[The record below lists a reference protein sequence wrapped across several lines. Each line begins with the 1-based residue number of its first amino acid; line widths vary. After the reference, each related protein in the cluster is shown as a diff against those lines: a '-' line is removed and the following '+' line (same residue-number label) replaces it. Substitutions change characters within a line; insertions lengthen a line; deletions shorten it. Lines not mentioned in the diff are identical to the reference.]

1 MNAAMALLTLF
12 SVIGGFLFGYDT
24 GVMSGAAVFCQE
36 DLKLS
41 DLELSYVVS
50 STVGAAAV
58 ASAASGV
65 PMQTYGRKPLIMA
78 ASIMYVAGGAMVG
91 LDPSMER
98 LHHKHGNSTDD
109 DFDKGR
115 RTESLSVL
123 LTGRVLLGVGIGISS
138 ITVPVYIAEV
148 APSDMRGQL
157 VGLNNMFIVLGQM
170 IACGINI
177 LCQWLLTEGAR
188 WRVSMGIAA
197 VPAFI
202 QLVGFIF
209 LPESPRWL
217 AQKGKKEEARA
228 VILKLRGNSAT
239 SEQVAE
245 DMASLDELNKSE
257 AENLQ
262 DQIVKVWRDPVLTRM
277 FKLGM
282 GVMALQQL
290 SGINTLM
297 YYGAA
302 ILIMVGFD
310 SSLSV
315 ELSALLAFGQ
325 AVGIAISNPLFDKY
339 GRRALML
346 PSTFVAALC
355 LVLIG
360 TCFVDIDRF
369 KWGAVVGVF
378 AYLVAFGMG
387 LSSGPWIINA
397 EIYPLEVRGVGN
409 AAAVTTNWG
418 FNFVISMSFLSLC
431 NAIGKPL
438 TFFGLAAI
446 AFAGFFWLRKSLPET
461 KGLALE
467 EIHALFEAAPQG
479 FMPVAGS
486 EVDEIEAPGDED
498 GDESPAAAEGR
509 SVGAGAGVDVG
520 TRGTVGAGGKEKR
533 VLDEGA
539 MKTYQ
544 RSNLGSLN
552 DESGDE
558 ALLGRREGR

>member
-1 MNAAMALLTLF
+1 MSRSMVLLTLF

-58 ASAASGV
+58 AAAASGV
-65 PMQTYGRKPLIMA
+65 PMQTYGRKPLIMT
-78 ASIMYVAGGAMVG
+78 ASVMYVAGGALVG
-91 LDPSMER
+91 FDPAMDR
-98 LHHKHGNSTDD
+98 VKHKHGNSTDD
-109 DFDKGR
+109 DYNMGK
-115 RTESLSVL
+115 RTESIAVL
-123 LTGRVLLGVGIGISS
+123 LAGRVLLGVGIGISS

-177 LCQWLLTEGAR
+177 LCQWYLTEGAR

-197 VPAFI
+197 VPAAI
-202 QLVGFIF
+202 QLVGFLF

-217 AQKGKKEEARA
+217 AQNGRKEEARA
-228 VILKLRGNSAT
+228 VILKLRGVKAT
-239 SEQVAE
+239 AEQVAD

-257 AENLQ
+257 GGSLYEQLT
-262 DQIVKVWRDPVLTRM
+262 KVWRDPVLTRM

-325 AVGIAISNPLFDKY
+325 AVGIMISNPLFDKY

-346 PSTFVAALC
+346 PSTFVAALN

-360 TCFVDIDRF
+360 ACFLDINRF

-378 AYLVAFGMG
+378 GYLVAFGMG
-387 LSSGPWIINA
+387 LSSGPWIVNS

-409 AAAVTTNWG
+409 AAAVTTNWA
-418 FNFVISMSFLSLC
+418 FNFIISMSFLSLC

-446 AFAGFFWLRKSLPET
+446 AFAGYVWLRVALPET

-467 EIHALFEAAPQG
+467 EIQALFEGTPKG
-479 FMPVAGS
+479 FMPVASS
-486 EVDEIEAPGDED
+486 EGD
-498 GDESPAAAEGR
+498 AEG
-509 SVGAGAGVDVG
+509 GGGGEGGEGDQEAGPAWGRTRGPGPGTEAGVVTKTG
-520 TRGTVGAGGKEKR
+520 VEGGAPVR
-533 VLDEGA
+533 
-539 MKTYQ
+539 TYQ
-544 RSNLGSLN
+544 HSNAGSLN
-552 DESGDE
+552 DTDGAVDDG
-558 ALLGRREGR
+558 ALLRGPGPE